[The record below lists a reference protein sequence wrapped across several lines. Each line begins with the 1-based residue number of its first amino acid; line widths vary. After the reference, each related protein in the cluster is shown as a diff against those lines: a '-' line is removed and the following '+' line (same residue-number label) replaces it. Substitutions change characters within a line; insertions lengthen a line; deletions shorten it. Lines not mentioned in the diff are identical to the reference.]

1 LTQGIPLG
9 NLSPDNETG
18 IQEEG
23 GMTVAW
29 RTRLTRLSLVLW
41 GVWILFI
48 LVGMPIWTV
57 NDAREQAKSAEAES
71 RMYDNAGNQKEA
83 GRALARALQYKR
95 TTLASAYKEF
105 FAEWPAVLAF
115 LIVPPVALYGFLYGS
130 VLLFAWIRRGFR
142 PGTPRP
148 PT

>member
-1 LTQGIPLG
+1 LTQGIPFG
-9 NLSPDNETG
+9 SLSSDK
-18 IQEEG
+18 EG

-29 RTRLTRLSLVLW
+29 RTGLTRLFLVFW

-48 LVGMPIWTV
+48 LVGAPIWTV

-71 RMYDNAGNQKEA
+71 RTYDNAGNQKEA

-95 TTLASAYKEF
+95 TTLASAYKEL
-105 FAEWPAVLAF
+105 FAEWPALLAF

-130 VLLFAWIRRGFR
+130 VLLFAWVRRGFR